1 MSMIFCRGCG
11 KSIHETALS
20 CPHCGGLQAVSAT
33 PLASVRNPSITMAV
47 TSLVLGILGLIIALG
62 TDVWTKE
69 DLGIEFIF
77 SVSGIA
83 FGVVSLSK
91 QMAGK
96 GMAIA
101 GVVLNSLSL
110 LILLGSA

>member
-11 KSIHETALS
+11 KSIHESAVS
-20 CPHCGGLQAVSAT
+20 CPHCGATQA
-33 PLASVRNPSITMAV
+33 ASVTSVTSAGNPSIWMAV

-77 SVSGIA
+77 SVLGIA
-83 FGVVSLSK
+83 FGVISLSK
-91 QMAGK
+91 KMAGK

-110 LILLGSA
+110 LILLGSV

>member
-11 KSIHETALS
+11 KSIHESALS
-20 CPHCGGLQAVSAT
+20 CPHCGGMQTVSAA
-33 PLASVRNPSITMAV
+33 PVASVRNPSITMAV
-47 TSLVLGILGLIIALG
+47 TSLVLGILGLMIALS
-62 TDVWTKE
+62 TEVWSNQDIVME
-69 DLGIEFIF
+69 LVFDLAGL
-77 SVSGIA
+77 A

-96 GMAIA
+96 GIAIT

-110 LILLGSA
+110 LILLGSV